1 VTAPLLQID
10 HVSKRFGGLQA
21 LDDVSMAI
29 ESGEIVGII
38 GPNGAGKTTLF
49 NVASG
54 FVVPDSGSVMLDG
67 RRVDGSRPH
76 RLCRLGLARTFQVTK
91 PFHNLTVLEAV
102 RIGAL
107 NHTDSMSHATKLARE
122 VLARVRLDDRADQLS
137 RQLTVIQ
144 RKRLEIAR
152 ALATGPRIILL
163 DEVAAGLRGFEIRE
177 LVELIRAIAAEGI
190 AVVMIEHVLE
200 ALMATVARVVVLNFG
215 CKIAEGTPLAVARDD
230 RVIEAYLGTEASHA

>member
-1 VTAPLLQID
+1 MAPLLQLD
-10 HVSKRFGGLQA
+10 RVSKRFGGLQA
-21 LDDVSMAI
+21 LSDVSM
-29 ESGEIVGII
+29 EVEDGEIVGII

-54 FVVPDSGSVMLDG
+54 FIVPDSGSVTLG
-67 RRVDGSRPH
+67 GVRLNGSAPH
-76 RLCRLGLARTFQVTK
+76 RFCRRGLARTFQVTK
-91 PFHNLTVLEAV
+91 PFHNLTILEAV

-107 NHTDSMSHATKLARE
+107 NHTDSMSDATELARE

-152 ALATGPRIILL
+152 ALATSPRIILL
-163 DEVAAGLRGFEIRE
+163 DEVAAGLRGFEIH
-177 LVELIRAIAAEGI
+177 ELIQLIREIAAAGI

-200 ALMATVARVVVLNFG
+200 ALMATATRVIVLNFG
-215 CKIAEGTPLAVARDD
+215 CKIAEGSPAAIVGDD
-230 RVIEAYLGTEASHA
+230 KVVEAYLGTEALDA

>member
-1 VTAPLLQID
+1 MAPLLKID
-10 HVSKRFGGLQA
+10 RVSKRFGGLQA
-21 LDDVSMAI
+21 LSDVSMAV
-29 ESGEIVGII
+29 ESGEIVGVI

-54 FVVPDSGSVMLDG
+54 FIVPDNGSVMLDG
-67 RRVDGSRPH
+67 LRVDGSKPH
-76 RLCRLGLARTFQVTK
+76 HLCRLGLARTFQVTK
-91 PFHNLTVLEAV
+91 PFHNLTILEAV

-107 NHTDSMSHATKLARE
+107 NHTDSMSTATKLAHE

-177 LVELIRAIAAEGI
+177 LIELIREIAAAGI

-200 ALMATVARVVVLNFG
+200 ALMATATRVIVLNFG
-215 CKIAEGTPLAVARDD
+215 CKIAEGSPEAIVKDD
-230 RVIEAYLGTEASHA
+230 KVVEAYLGTEALHA

>member
-1 VTAPLLQID
+1 MLLAVDQIAK
-10 HVSKRFGGLQA
+10 SFGGNA
-21 LDDVSMAI
+21 AVGGVSF
-29 ESGEIVGII
+29 SVQPGEIVGII

-54 FVVPDSGSVMLDG
+54 FIVPDSGSVTLDG
-67 RRVDGSRPH
+67 LRVDGSKPH

-91 PFHNLTVLEAV
+91 PFHNLTILEAV

-107 NHTDSMSHATKLARE
+107 NHTDSMSKATKLARE

-152 ALATGPRIILL
+152 ALATSPRIVLL

-177 LVELIRAIAAEGI
+177 LIELIREIAAAGI

-200 ALMATVARVVVLNFG
+200 ALMATATRVIVLNFG
-215 CKIAEGTPLAVARDD
+215 CKIAEGSPASIVKDD
-230 RVIEAYLGTEASHA
+230 KVIEAYLGTEALHA